1 MAFITCGFF
10 SEALGQMVEFKT
22 IFPDK
27 RADNVKV
34 LYLLH
39 GLSDDHTC
47 WSRNTAI
54 ERYVSST
61 NALMVVMPNVARSFY
76 TDMKY
81 GRKYYTYV
89 SEELPA
95 FVQRMFNVS
104 GARENTYVAGL
115 SMGGYGAF
123 KLALRNPD
131 KYCAAASF
139 SGVLDVAD
147 FVSPPESQRETILVF
162 GENHDFE
169 NSLENPIHLL
179 DIIGDVKPKLFQ
191 ACGTEDFLYQENQ
204 KFRNKIEKMD
214 FDYYYTECPGEHT
227 WDFWD
232 KHILMALKHFGLV
245 NEAVK

>member
-10 SEALGQMVEFKT
+10 SDVLGQMVEFKA

-27 RADNVKV
+27 RAENVKV

-54 ERYVSST
+54 ERYANST
-61 NALMVVMPNVARSFY
+61 NDLMVVMPNVARSFY
-76 TDMKY
+76 TDMAY

-89 SEELPA
+89 TEELPA

-139 SGVLDVAD
+139 SGVLDISD
-147 FVSPPESQRETILVF
+147 FENREDRTTEHKLVF
-162 GENHDFE
+162 GNDHDLAH
-169 NSLENPIHLL
+169 SVENPLYLL
-179 DIIGDVKPKLFQ
+179 DTVGDVKPKLFQ
-191 ACGTEDFLYQENQ
+191 ACGTEDFLYSENQ
-204 KFRNKIEKMD
+204 TFKNKIEKMD

-232 KHILMALKHFGLV
+232 KHILLALKHFGLV
-245 NEAVK
+245 GKDVK